1 MSLSQRTA
9 GVESARKALRLLLQF
24 SEDRPR
30 LTVDALAGQSGMP
43 TSSAYRYIA
52 LLRELGLV
60 EEGERG
66 LYHLSARVHDLA
78 RAADAAGGLILTVR
92 PLLRRLV
99 EETGE
104 TAMLTRLLGDAA
116 VTVDHVEPDQ
126 PIRLSYAPGRTQ
138 PLIAGAPAKLLLASL
153 PASNRAAY
161 LDSMARADPAVA
173 QRRPALEAELALIRK
188 RGWAQSE
195 EEIDPGV
202 WGTSARIVEGG
213 RVTAAIGAA
222 GPLSRLDADRRADII
237 ARTIAA
243 AEEASRLLAE
253 RSRERDPAPE
263 PEIRHSG
270 EEA

>member
-1 MSLSQRTA
+1 MSLSQRIA

-24 SEDRPR
+24 KEDQPR
-30 LTVDALAGQSGMP
+30 MTVETLAGLSGMP
-43 TSSAYRYIA
+43 ISSAYRYVA
-52 LLRELGLV
+52 LLRELGLL

-66 LYHLSARVHDLA
+66 LYHLSARVHDLS

-104 TAMLTRLLGDAA
+104 TAMLIRLLGDAA
-116 VTVDHVEPDQ
+116 VTVDHIEPDQ
-126 PIRLSYAPGRTQ
+126 PIRLTYAPGRTV

-153 PASNRAAY
+153 PMSTRTAY
-161 LDSMARADPAVA
+161 LDSMVRADPAVG
-173 QRRPALEAELALIRK
+173 RRREALEAELALIRK
-188 RGWAQSE
+188 RGWAESA

-202 WGTSARIVEGG
+202 WGTAARVTEGG
-213 RVTAAIGAA
+213 RVTAAVGAA

-253 RSRERDPAPE
+253 RSQSREPE
-263 PEIRHSG
+263 PGQDSQG
-270 EEA
+270 